1 MNSYTT
7 SEARQNLAAILDEAQ
22 REGAVRILRR
32 DGQSFVLRPEPAT
45 TSPLDVEAVTPAQPI
60 TREDIVA
67 ALEESR
73 RRYEY

>member
-1 MNSYTT
+1 MKSYTT
-7 SEARQNLAAILDEAQ
+7 SEARQNLAAILDEA
-22 REGAVRILRR
+22 RRNGA
-32 DGQSFVLRPEPAT
+32 GQSFVLRPEAAT
-45 TSPLDVEAVTPAQPI
+45 ASPLDVEGVTPVQPI

>member
-1 MNSYTT
+1 MKSYTT
-7 SEARQNLAAILDEAQ
+7 SEARQNLAAILDEA
-22 REGAVRILRR
+22 RRNGAVRILRR
-32 DGQSFVLRPEPAT
+32 DGQSFVLRPEAT
-45 TSPLDVEAVTPAQPI
+45 TASPLDVEGVTPVQPI